1 MRFKEARGRK
11 VVSTDNAEALGKVEA
26 YVIDPRK
33 RRVTALR
40 LAKVKGDRTFLSWN
54 DLQAFGTDAVTVDSV
69 ERLRPPADDAE
80 ERAASKELQAI
91 GKLVLSAS
99 GTALGK
105 VEDVEF
111 DRASGAIV
119 GFDLADGSRVVAD
132 RIIGLG
138 AHAAVVADAA
148 EE

>member
-11 VVSTDNAEALGKVEA
+11 VVSTHDAEALGKVEA

-33 RRVTALR
+33 RCIAALH
-40 LAKVKGDRTFLSWN
+40 LVKVKGDKTFLSWN
-54 DLQAFGTDAVTVDSV
+54 DLQAFGTDAVTVDSA
-69 ERLRPPADDAE
+69 ERLRPPADDVE

-111 DRASGAIV
+111 DPASGAIV
-119 GFDLADGSRVVAD
+119 GFDLADGSRVVGD

-138 AHAAVVADAA
+138 SYAAVVADAT